1 MRIAFKYFL
10 FSILICF
17 QIRSFGQL
25 DMADIKLEQI
35 RQRKI
40 RKYIECQIEENKH
53 QFSEIHPSWNRGE
66 DLSSYS
72 KNEMTFLL
80 KGNLQDVWQGYLS
93 ADPSKSWTGRM
104 VSFGL
109 LLQKFPGNIFYN
121 HDLIMGVDTGQVC
134 FLNLKLLLGIFNV
147 PVAFEIITVD
157 PVEKVIEFSYIEGN
171 KSSGVQHVKFLDIGG
186 GLTEIVHTSYFKS
199 DSQLR
204 DKWLYP
210 FFHEKIVNGFHHNMK
225 KLLRL
230 KKGKIKKDA
239 SITAS
244 NKKYKP

>member
-1 MRIAFKYFL
+1 MRIAFKCFL
-10 FSILICF
+10 FTIFICF
-17 QIRSFGQL
+17 QIQSFGQL

-35 RQRKI
+35 HQRTI
-40 RKYIECQIEENKH
+40 RKYIECQIGENKH
-53 QFSEIHPSWNRGE
+53 QFSEIHPSWTKGK
-66 DLSSYS
+66 DLSGYS

-80 KGNLQDVWQGYLS
+80 KDELQDVWQGYLS

-186 GLTEIVHTSYFKS
+186 GCTEIVHTSYFKS
-199 DSQLR
+199 DSHLR

-210 FFHEKIVNGFHHNMK
+210 FFHEKIVNGFHYNMK
-225 KLLRL
+225 KLLHA
-230 KKGKIKKDA
+230 KKEKIKKQA
-239 SITAS
+239 IITAF
-244 NKKYKP
+244 NL